1 MSPKISFIKIN
12 TFTDSII
19 PYGPCDNIFYNLRGT
34 YVYSEN
40 RYLLNTHISYDKLLL
55 TRKLL
60 DLRLI

>member
-1 MSPKISFIKIN
+1 MSEEVFLKAFFNSYSKKKKKHI
-12 TFTDSII
+12 
-19 PYGPCDNIFYNLRGT
+19 
-34 YVYSEN
+34 YSEN